1 MELATANPMRGNDV
15 EKTTPCTSPSNWYKS
30 EHINERKYISKYS
43 MISFKEG
50 VCYFAIRKDVIRYLA
65 FLAMKE
71 IMSLQMLIRET
82 KRHMLALFGL
92 NYI

>member
-1 MELATANPMRGNDV
+1 
-15 EKTTPCTSPSNWYKS
+15 
-30 EHINERKYISKYS
+30 

-50 VCYFAIRKDVIRYLA
+50 VCYFAIRKDVICYLA

-92 NYI
+92 NYM